1 MIRFKL
7 EERGLLDRK
16 DRSSE
21 SWRQVAINEAAMA
34 VVAVNFP
41 DLAGRE
47 LGNVRVKN
55 HTRFKK
61 ACLESYQIQ
70 EGMLSRP
77 SIWDHITVQLAS
89 RATMNNGM
97 VRPGEK
103 YDLLY
108 HDTLS
113 TIWAETSDNAR
124 SAARSL
130 VLGGLSEKHHG
141 LNNFWDIDVEA
152 LRILNMYYDRAKE
165 VKSFPDSSN
174 PNEAAQDEEVV
185 GIERVERKVIAEMS
199 ERSED
204 DIPGNNAE
212 ANHSDI
218 DSEDYNGPFHEMR
231 SRGKKITFLKPKS
244 SNRRTFLICLVNSS
258 EANPRH

>member
-1 MIRFKL
+1 
-7 EERGLLDRK
+7 
-16 DRSSE
+16 
-21 SWRQVAINEAAMA
+21 
-34 VVAVNFP
+34 
-41 DLAGRE
+41 
-47 LGNVRVKN
+47 
-55 HTRFKK
+55 
-61 ACLESYQIQ
+61 
-70 EGMLSRP
+70 MLSRP

-97 VRPGEK
+97 
-103 YDLLY
+103 
-108 HDTLS
+108 LS

-141 LNNFWDIDVEA
+141 LNNFWVADRTNLRPYRELCLTFDYHHLTTWIDLQDIDVEA

>member
-41 DLAGRE
+41 DL
-47 LGNVRVKN
+47 
-55 HTRFKK
+55 
-61 ACLESYQIQ
+61 
-70 EGMLSRP
+70 RP